1 MFYKDEFKFE
11 ICQLAHLPY
20 NLYKGGVRMLKH
32 RDLNETTQ
40 LYTLL
45 SHPAV
50 FPYVRHKATSA
61 EEYLFMTK
69 QLIEEEANG
78 TAISRTI
85 IDEWGHPIGT
95 ISIFDVDQGAGF
107 LGTWIGK
114 PYQGLGYNQK
124 AKLQFLN
131 ELFFEHEFHTVFLRI
146 RTENARSRAAALK
159 LPYVLCAKE
168 SHPALYEEINQGV
181 NKFDLF
187 KIPKDLF
194 YIVTAH
200 NKEEEE
206 EQAM

>member
-1 MFYKDEFKFE
+1 M
-11 ICQLAHLPY
+11 IMPLMALLPY
-20 NLYKGGVRMLKH
+20 TFIKGAFRMIIKH
-32 RDLNETTQ
+32 RDLNETSQ
-40 LYTLL
+40 LFSLL
-45 SHPAV
+45 SHPSV
-50 FPYVRHKATSA
+50 FPFVRQKATSA

-95 ISIFDVDQGAGF
+95 ISIYDIEEGAGF

-124 AKLQFLN
+124 AKSQFLN
-131 ELFFEHEFHTVFLRI
+131 ELFFERNFHTVFLRI
-146 RTENARSRAAALK
+146 RKVNERSKAAALK
-159 LPYVLCAKE
+159 LPYVICAMD
-168 SHPALYEEINQGV
+168 SHKALYDEINQGDI
-181 NKFDLF
+181 KYDLF

-194 YIVTAH
+194 YLVTAH
-200 NKEEEE
+200 NETEAE

>member
-1 MFYKDEFKFE
+1 MA
-11 ICQLAHLPY
+11 LLPY
-20 NLYKGGVRMLKH
+20 TFIKGAFRMIIKH
-32 RDLNETTQ
+32 RDLQETSQ

-45 SHPAV
+45 SHPSV
-50 FPYVRHKATSA
+50 FPFVRQKANSA

-78 TAISRTI
+78 TAVSRTI

-95 ISIFDVDQGAGF
+95 ISIYDVEQGAGF

-131 ELFFEHEFHTVFLRI
+131 ELFFERNFHTVFLRI
-146 RTENARSRAAALK
+146 RKVNERSKAAALK
-159 LPYVLCAKE
+159 LPYVICAME
-168 SHPALYEEINQGV
+168 SHKALYDEINQGEDIY
-181 NKFDLF
+181 DLF

-194 YIVTAH
+194 YLVTAH
-200 NKEEEE
+200 NEEDEE

>member
-1 MFYKDEFKFE
+1 MA
-11 ICQLAHLPY
+11 LLPY
-20 NLYKGGVRMLKH
+20 TFIKGAFRMIIKH
-32 RDLNETTQ
+32 RDLNETSQ
-40 LYTLL
+40 LFSLL
-45 SHPAV
+45 SHPSV
-50 FPYVRHKATSA
+50 FPFVRQKATSA

-95 ISIFDVDQGAGF
+95 ISIYDIEEGAGF

-124 AKLQFLN
+124 AKSQFLN
-131 ELFFEHEFHTVFLRI
+131 ELFFERNFHTVFLRI
-146 RTENARSRAAALK
+146 RKVNERSKAAALK
-159 LPYVLCAKE
+159 LPYVICAMD
-168 SHPALYEEINQGV
+168 SHKALYDEINQGDI
-181 NKFDLF
+181 KYDLF

-194 YIVTAH
+194 YLVTAH
-200 NKEEEE
+200 NETEAE